1 MSTRISSRDLL
12 STNTSELDS
21 WDLSRSMES
30 TSSEAESQEAIQRG
44 VSRLVVLAD
53 RCERLNSN
61 LDHVVSESH
70 KILDNSFLARQEHLT
85 NHVVAQAQSA
95 TLEVGL
101 ARGVHREY
109 RETVEEMVEAG
120 EELARALERMGDE
133 LVKEAEVV
141 FLKVVERKREDEG
154 IDQAV
159 ESQIDKFALVFNF
172 EDEGFGEGDGCYY

>member
-1 MSTRISSRDLL
+1 MRSLLEKLGSLVDRCQRVSSR
-12 STNTSELDS
+12 LDNIV
-21 WDLSRSMES
+21 
-30 TSSEAESQEAIQRG
+30 A
-44 VSRLVVLAD
+44 
-53 RCERLNSN
+53 
-61 LDHVVSESH
+61 ESH

-120 EELARALERMGDE
+120 EELARALERMGDD

-159 ESQIDKFALVFNF
+159 ESQIEKFALVFNF